1 MLTLGMSPTFVSP
14 KFLREFLVVTSIF
27 LLVIFRLTW
36 NLHNK
41 KSQDPKKYGPQVKH
55 VTYQDMA
62 KFKYQVLVDGT
73 VAPYRTSN
81 LMQLDTVIL
90 KQASSESG
98 LKVGSKSS
106 PSGTHRA

>member
-1 MLTLGMSPTFVSP
+1 MSMNHPEDVDARYVTKNFVT
-14 KFLREFLVVTSIF
+14 KNF
-27 LLVIFRLTW
+27 LLDNFFRLTW

-41 KSQDPKKYGPQVKH
+41 KGQDPKKYGPQVKH